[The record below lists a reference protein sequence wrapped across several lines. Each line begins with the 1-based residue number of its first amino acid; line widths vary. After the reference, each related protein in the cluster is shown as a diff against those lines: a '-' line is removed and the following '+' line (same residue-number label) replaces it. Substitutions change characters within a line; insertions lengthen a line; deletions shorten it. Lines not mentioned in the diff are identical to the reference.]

1 MEFRIFEARL
11 GLFTPERSWTQSA
24 QVGFE
29 PRFPLEKL
37 WPKDSAQKTLPK
49 KLCPK
54 NSAQK
59 TLPKKLCPKDSGQ
72 QAALAVRL
80 QLQQL
85 GHPGKRRARGVCDLY
100 RGAERANFDYSST
113 WPVSESPPNG
123 P

>member
-37 WPKDSAQKTLPK
+37 WPKD
-49 KLCPK
+49 
-54 NSAQK
+54 SAQK